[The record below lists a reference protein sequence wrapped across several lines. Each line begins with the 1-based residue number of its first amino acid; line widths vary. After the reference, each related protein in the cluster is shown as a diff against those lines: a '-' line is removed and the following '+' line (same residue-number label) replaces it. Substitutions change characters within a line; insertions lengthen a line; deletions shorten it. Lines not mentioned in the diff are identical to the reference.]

1 MYILFVCVEKV
12 KVGEIVDELD
22 REFIWVV
29 RGDVEEDE
37 FK

>member
-1 MYILFVCVEKV
+1 MYILFVCIEKV
-12 KVGEIVDELD
+12 KVVEIVDEFD

-29 RGDVEEDE
+29 RGDVEDEE